1 MGSILAYSAS
11 LPAGGGAF
19 QLPDLTIGLFR
30 NDQPDHRLSLGSD
43 RSQDVPLSA
52 DQGWLLPAGS
62 EGLCQYDQPLEL
74 VTVSLSSQIL
84 VEVGLNDPAAIAPQ
98 IGELDPLL
106 TQMAL
111 NAQAAGAGGTLYRE
125 TMHRALAAHLA
136 QIVAPPPSEVAA
148 MDDSR
153 LARTVAFIQDHLSQ
167 DLTLD
172 GMAEQAGM
180 SPFHFSKA
188 FKAATG
194 QSPLQ
199 YVISARIDLAKVLLK
214 TTDLAVAEIAYRT
227 GYGDLSRFGQ
237 HFKKRVGAT
246 PKAFRNS

>member
-1 MGSILAYSAS
+1 
-11 LPAGGGAF
+11 
-19 QLPDLTIGLFR
+19 
-30 NDQPDHRLSLGSD
+30 
-43 RSQDVPLSA
+43 
-52 DQGWLLPAGS
+52 
-62 EGLCQYDQPLEL
+62 
-74 VTVSLSSQIL
+74 
-84 VEVGLNDPAAIAPQ
+84 
-98 IGELDPLL
+98 
-106 TQMAL
+106 
-111 NAQAAGAGGTLYRE
+111 
-125 TMHRALAAHLA
+125 
-136 QIVAPPPSEVAA
+136 

-153 LARTVAFIQDHLSQ
+153 LARAVAFIQDHLSQ

-214 TTDLAVAEIAYRT
+214 TTDLTVAEIAYRT